1 MNGVT
6 GQGHP
11 WSLSRPLSEA
21 SRFPRLRAVGL
32 RKALVM
38 EPVALQPSARLEARL
53 YAMWALA
60 ARWASVVVLR
70 GKGAREAPA
79 AFALGQTK
87 STLPAH
93 PKRGAGEGC
102 GVACWPAEDH
112 GLRLVLFGQTLRLRL
127 PAVVGYS
134 AKAAIESAIAF
145 LTRRHRRYFP
155 QWNPF
160 VTAIAFALACNCL
173 RPFSCGCS

>member
-79 AFALGQTK
+79 AFALGPSPHPPRPVTCALSPRSVFVASPSLLRRLQNDLESPSVSWATICALSRRSVK
-87 STLPAH
+87 PRPPTGSVGQGVHNPYIRLLITFGKYSLTL
-93 PKRGAGEGC
+93 K
-102 GVACWPAEDH
+102 
-112 GLRLVLFGQTLRLRL
+112 
-127 PAVVGYS
+127 
-134 AKAAIESAIAF
+134 
-145 LTRRHRRYFP
+145 
-155 QWNPF
+155 F
-160 VTAIAFALACNCL
+160 VTDQPIQI
-173 RPFSCGCS
+173 R